1 MLTVYRRSAH
11 GAESQAITDLR
22 SPTVE
27 DWQKW
32 KPNIMTRYKAIP
44 ARLFIREMEAEGLR
58 VTCVHIEVENVA
70 LLVLTYFVV

>member
-1 MLTVYRRSAH
+1 MLTFHRRPTH
-11 GAESQAITDLR
+11 GAESQAITDFR
-22 SPTVE
+22 SPTGE